1 MNNGNWKICHLLENR
16 NEQQFTRTQ
25 KTGALIAL
33 FRTNNSIGKHMP
45 KTEWMSLLLICYY
58 LFRISAAEHSNSR
71 ERSNIFILND
81 NNQFRPFW
89 QLNEIVLNSLH
100 TTAKCQLKWGIPVR
114 TPGRSSRWKERE
126 SWRYLWLKLCC
137 CNINMKNVTQP
148 EQWESVNRF
157 RQGSNG
163 ELYEFQRSNEQVIPT
178 RSRFFLFCPVR
189 MCDGDTWLD
198 GESAN
203 NSHQRREHPLFS
215 CKLTP
220 YTFSI
225 C

>member
-71 ERSNIFILND
+71 ERSNILILND

-100 TTAKCQLKWGIPVR
+100 TTAKCQLKWGIAVR
-114 TPGRSSRWKERE
+114 TPGRSIRWKERE
-126 SWRYLWLKLCC
+126 LKVFMIEIMLLQHKHEKCHSTRTMGIRKPISSRIQWRTLWISTVEWTSYPNQESIFPLLSCANVWWRYMVRRRKR
-137 CNINMKNVTQP
+137 KQQP
-148 EQWESVNRF
+148 
-157 RQGSNG
+157 
-163 ELYEFQRSNEQVIPT
+163 
-178 RSRFFLFCPVR
+178 
-189 MCDGDTWLD
+189 
-198 GESAN
+198 SA
-203 NSHQRREHPLFS
+203 
-215 CKLTP
+215 
-220 YTFSI
+220 
-225 C
+225 